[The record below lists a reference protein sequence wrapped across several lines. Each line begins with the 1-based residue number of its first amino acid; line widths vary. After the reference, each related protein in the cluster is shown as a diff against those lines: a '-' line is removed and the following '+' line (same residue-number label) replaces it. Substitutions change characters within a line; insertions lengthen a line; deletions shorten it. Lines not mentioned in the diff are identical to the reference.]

1 MGWREQTKGDVGEK
15 RPGIGIG
22 LCSLGSAMRSNLPH
36 GYWNPKIEL
45 MPKNELKELQL
56 KRVKEAIAYAW
67 QKSPFYRN
75 LMTRHGITPSDV
87 ESLEDFSSRF
97 PITRREDLDTDQLE
111 NPPYGTRL
119 AVPLENTL
127 RYHATSGTTGKPPV
141 KAFDTERDWIW
152 GADAWASSLYNFGV
166 RSSDIVMIA
175 FGYGSFIGFWGA
187 HYAFEKIGCRVHPT
201 GGMDTKTRLQ
211 MILDLGITV
220 LCCTPSYTLRMLHV
234 AREEGVEL
242 AKDSKLTKIVVAG
255 EPGASIPSTK
265 AAIENGFDAYLGD
278 FMGTTETAGIIAF
291 TCPSL
296 GGSLHINEDRFL
308 TEVVDPQTLKP
319 VAYGERGMM
328 VVTPLVKEAMPL
340 LRYATNDIVTLDR
353 SDVCSCGR
361 VFDLFRGGILGRYDD
376 MVKVRGVQLTPQMVE
391 EIVRALPEVEEF
403 FTTVEER
410 EGLDSLVLQ
419 VELRK
424 NSSSQL
430 ARETPQKIKEH
441 FKRRIGLTP
450 EVEVVPQ
457 NSLPRFELKA
467 RRFKDQ
473 RPRMH

>member
-1 MGWREQTKGDVGEK
+1 MRRHRLTPDDLSTLEAFFEK
-15 RPGIGIG
+15 
-22 LCSLGSAMRSNLPH
+22 
-36 GYWNPKIEL
+36 
-45 MPKNELKELQL
+45 
-56 KRVKEAIAYAW
+56 
-67 QKSPFYRN
+67 
-75 LMTRHGITPSDV
+75 
-87 ESLEDFSSRF
+87 F
-97 PITRREDLDTDQLE
+97 PITRREDLDRDQIE

-119 AVPLENTL
+119 AAPLDKTL
-127 RYHATSGTTGKPPV
+127 RYHTTSGTTGKPPV

-166 RSSDIVMIA
+166 RPRDVVMVA

-187 HYAFEKIGCRVHPT
+187 HYALEKIGCRVHPT
-201 GGMDTKTRLQ
+201 GGMDTKTRIQ
-211 MILDLGITV
+211 MILELGITV
-220 LCCTPSYTLRMLHV
+220 LCCTPSYALRILHV
-234 AREEGVEL
+234 SKEEGVDL
-242 AKDSKLTKIVVAG
+242 SKNSRLTKIVVAG

-265 AAIENGFDAYLGD
+265 AIIESGFDAYLGD

-291 TCPSL
+291 TCPGL

-308 TEVVDPQTLKP
+308 TEVMDPQTLKP

-340 LRYATNDIVTLDR
+340 LRYATNDIVILDR

-361 VFDLFRGGILGRYDD
+361 GFDLFRGGILGRYDD
-376 MVKVRGVQLTPQMVE
+376 MVKVRGVQLTPQMIE
-391 EIVRALPEVEEF
+391 EIVRSLPEIEEF
-403 FTTVEER
+403 FTTAEER
-410 EGLDSLVLQ
+410 DGLDSLVIK
-419 VELRK
+419 VELREDL
-424 NSSSQL
+424 SPEL
-430 ARETPQKIKEH
+430 TRTTPQKIKEH

-450 EVEVVPQ
+450 EVEVVRQ